1 MSGSG
6 PGNRH
11 APTLT
16 TLPVHAV
23 PACWPR
29 PASSG
34 LCVWH
39 IVQELVDMDIQPPP
53 DNPFAVNFAAL
64 EQMPALERALQ
75 VGSSLTLSSP
85 A

>member
-1 MSGSG
+1 
-6 PGNRH
+6 
-11 APTLT
+11 
-16 TLPVHAV
+16 
-23 PACWPR
+23 
-29 PASSG
+29 
-34 LCVWH
+34 
-39 IVQELVDMDIQPPP
+39 VQELVDMDIQPPP